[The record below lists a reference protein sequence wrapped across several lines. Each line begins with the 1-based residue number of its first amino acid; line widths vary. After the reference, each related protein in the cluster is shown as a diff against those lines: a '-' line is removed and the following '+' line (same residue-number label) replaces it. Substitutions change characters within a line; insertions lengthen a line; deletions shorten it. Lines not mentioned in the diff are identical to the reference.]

1 MTPPLPQLEA
11 HEEAL
16 ALEAIEGTLAPAQ
29 RADLEALLSRHPG
42 LRDHIAAMRSDRALV
57 ADLIFELPP
66 DVDLVAPVLAKL
78 EPEVLPLRR
87 MEVPRRRRDVRWTPA
102 TGRRLA
108 LAAAVLLI
116 AGFVGLYLRSQPN
129 TPNVLPPVAADTPEA
144 PVPPVLIAEGPG
156 VDPPAMESPDPIAPE
171 RLLVAAEG
179 FWEADR
185 TLEPDLQRAVQL
197 LGEGRLTI
205 RVLARSEQ
213 AAREGLDA
221 MQAGIPSR
229 STTWALAGRFDESLC
244 QQWERIA
251 SQQPVWALDQQTN
264 AMIEVPRPA
273 LIEVWSADVQLDA
286 PALASLVHALS
297 ELGWRVHLEE
307 SREPLEVEPTSL
319 SAALWWEQPPSTWR
333 STGCVPI
340 VIDALV
346 RP

>member
-1 MTPPLPQLEA
+1 MTPPLPQLDPN
-11 HEEAL
+11 EEAL
-16 ALEAIEGTLAPAQ
+16 ALEAIEGMLAPEHRGAL
-29 RADLEALLSRHPG
+29 DALLARRPG
-42 LRDHIAAMRSDRALV
+42 LGEHIAAMRSDRVRLANLN
-57 ADLIFELPP
+57 FELPP
-66 DVDLVAPVLAKL
+66 EVDLVEPVLTKL

-87 MEVPRRRRDVRWTPA
+87 MEVPRRRRDVRCSPA

-116 AGFVGLYLRSQPN
+116 AGFVGIYVRSQANKPG
-129 TPNVLPPVAADTPEA
+129 VHPPVAVDA
-144 PVPPVLIAEGPG
+144 PDVSNPPILIAEGSS
-156 VDPPAMESPDPIAPE
+156 VEPPAMESVDPIAPE

-197 LGEGRLTI
+197 LGEGRLAI

-221 MQAGIPSR
+221 MQAGITSR
-229 STTWALAGRFDESLC
+229 STAWTLAGRFDESLC
-244 QQWERIA
+244 QRWERIA
-251 SQQPVWALDQQTN
+251 SQQPVWALDQQTD

-319 SAALWWEQPPSTWR
+319 SSALWWEQPPSTWR
-333 STGCVPI
+333 STGRVPI